1 MARAVFWRVHVKM
14 VQRVTTSAECVCAR
28 LAGEVYTVT
37 DPVHLDTMVL
47 TVRVCVRVRVV
58 CDVTPSLGRVTAPLA
73 SLAHDALNPVLVTC
87 GALTVHRCVVLLIV
101 TVGC

>member
-1 MARAVFWRVHVKM
+1 MAQAVCWRVRVRM

-37 DPVHLDTMVL
+37 GPVHLDTTVL
-47 TVRVCVRVRVV
+47 TVRGCVRVRAV

-73 SLAHDALNPVLVTC
+73 SLAHDALNPVLVTS
-87 GALTVHRCVVLLIV
+87 GALTVHRCVVLFVV
-101 TVGC
+101 TVSC